1 MAIVAHKSLI
11 TLVKSLKSLI
21 TRKTLLSTM
30 EKSLKPDE
38 FTGKFYQTFK
48 DITSIFLKLFSKI
61 EENKTLPNSF
71 YNVSITQ
78 IQKSE
83 KDTTRK
89 ENYRVVSLM
98 NTDAKVLKILV
109 N

>member
-1 MAIVAHKSLI
+1 MKKILRS
-11 TLVKSLKSLI
+11 
-21 TRKTLLSTM
+21 
-30 EKSLKPDE
+30 DE
-38 FTGKFYQTFK
+38 FTGKCYQTFK
-48 DITSIFLKLFSKI
+48 EELTSIFLKLFPQI

-98 NTDAKVLKILV
+98 NKDAKFLKILV